1 MHTGTLGSEAGQ
13 IRGDA
18 VMTTQDRLN
27 IAIIDA
33 NPLLADGIA
42 ALLRQDSSIS
52 ARTVFLGAEPGETPG
67 GYDVIIIDPAQLE
80 TTPAAIVDNLR
91 GRGGAMVAYCSSLSD
106 SLARDCIAAGFHGV
120 LPKTVSF
127 DVLKI
132 ALATTA
138 RGGIFIDA
146 AFATAIAPRVGAE
159 DPPQPPA
166 QDARLS
172 QRELFVLKSV
182 AHGKSMKEIGQELAL
197 SAKTV
202 ETYKARGSSKLN
214 LSGRRQIVEFAI
226 AQGWVDGT
234 LLSAG

>member
-1 MHTGTLGSEAGQ
+1 MNAP
-13 IRGDA
+13 
-18 VMTTQDRLN
+18 DRLS

-42 ALLRQDSSIS
+42 ALLRQEPDFS
-52 ARTVFLGAEPGETPG
+52 ARTVFLGPRPDEGLSE
-67 GYDVIIIDPAQLE
+67 GYDVIIIDPAQTA
-80 TTPAAIVDNLR
+80 TTPAELARDLR
-91 GRGGAMVAYCSSLSD
+91 GRGGAVVAYCSSLCER
-106 SLARDCIAAGFHGV
+106 LAHDCIVAGFHGV

-146 AFATAIAPRVGAE
+146 AFAAAIAPRAGAE
-159 DPPQPPA
+159 DPPLPAA
-166 QDARLS
+166 QDVRLS
-172 QRELFVLKSV
+172 ERELFVLKSV
-182 AHGKSMKEIGQELAL
+182 AHGKSMKEIGRELDL
-197 SAKTV
+197 SSKTI

-226 AQGWVDGT
+226 AQGWVEGVRLT
-234 LLSAG
+234 AG